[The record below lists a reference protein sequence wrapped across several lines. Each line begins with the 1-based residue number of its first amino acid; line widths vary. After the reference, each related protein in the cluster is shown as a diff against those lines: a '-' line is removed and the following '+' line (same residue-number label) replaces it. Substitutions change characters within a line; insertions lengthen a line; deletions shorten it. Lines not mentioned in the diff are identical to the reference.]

1 MIRVGLNEWTRG
13 ESTEKPG
20 LDDVN
25 ARASWG
31 AAVLRPYTEVVAHG
45 LVGRGGGGAN

>member
-1 MIRVGLNEWTRG
+1 MIRVGLNEWTRE
-13 ESTEKPG
+13 ESREKPG

-31 AAVLRPYTEVVAHG
+31 AAVLRPYTEGVAHG
-45 LVGRGGGGAN
+45 FVGWGVG